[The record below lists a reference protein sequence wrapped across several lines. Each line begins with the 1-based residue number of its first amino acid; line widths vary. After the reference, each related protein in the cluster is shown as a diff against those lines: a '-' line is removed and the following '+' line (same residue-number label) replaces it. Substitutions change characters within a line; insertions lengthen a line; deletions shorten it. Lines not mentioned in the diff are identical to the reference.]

1 VGAEDA
7 ICSAFWRVGKMKKTV
22 DIWMTVML
30 YTPSAGKHNQKKTW
44 VHLIPG
50 VLLCIFMALSTSQVE
65 VAHSET
71 RAKKKA

>member
-1 VGAEDA
+1 
-7 ICSAFWRVGKMKKTV
+7 
-22 DIWMTVML
+22 MTVML